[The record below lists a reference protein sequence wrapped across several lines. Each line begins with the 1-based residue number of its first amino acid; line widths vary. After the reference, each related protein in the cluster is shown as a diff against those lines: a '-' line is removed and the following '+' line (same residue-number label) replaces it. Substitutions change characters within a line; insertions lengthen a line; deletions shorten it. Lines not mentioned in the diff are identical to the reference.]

1 MNCYFGSIHTLKA
14 GDAIT
19 LTTKLGTRTYSV
31 ASVTKVLETD
41 TSGLSATAENCVTLY
56 TCVMNQPA
64 YCWCVRAVAA

>member
-1 MNCYFGSIHTLKA
+1 MNCYFGCIHTLKA